1 MDQSAQDEVIF
12 SVGTQ
17 IDQTTGI
24 GHPNIFAD
32 FALAGPAMIGVM
44 RADGSLG
51 GRWERHDG
59 GDELLVLMAGE
70 CAVTVRRSDGR
81 QTVHHAERG
90 DVLLIPKGAAHSFT
104 LHTPEVQVL
113 FVTPREG
120 NSTWSGAADGDPSL
134 AELRA

>member
-1 MDQSAQDEVIF
+1 MDQSTLDEVVF

-17 IDQTTGI
+17 IDRTAGV
-24 GHPNIFAD
+24 GHPNIFAG

-59 GDELLVLMAGE
+59 GDELLVLMAGR
-70 CAVTVRRSDGR
+70 CTLTVRRSDGR
-81 QTVHHAERG
+81 RTVHDAERG

-104 LHTPEVQVL
+104 LHTSEVQVL
-113 FVTPREG
+113 FVTPCEG
-120 NSTWSGAADGDPSL
+120 NSTWSGAAAGDPSHG
-134 AELRA
+134 

>member
-1 MDQSAQDEVIF
+1 MDQSAQDEVVF

-17 IDQTTGI
+17 IDRTAGVGSVSCALTT
-24 GHPNIFAD
+24 AS
-32 FALAGPAMIGVM
+32 AGGGNAMMTATSFWCWWRGK
-44 RADGSLG
+44 
-51 GRWERHDG
+51 
-59 GDELLVLMAGE
+59 

-113 FVTPREG
+113 LVTPRGKQHLERCG
-120 NSTWSGAADGDPSL
+120 RRRSEPWLSALPS
-134 AELRA
+134 AP

>member
-1 MDQSAQDEVIF
+1 MDQSAQDEVVF

-17 IDQTTGI
+17 IDQTATI
-24 GHPNIFAD
+24 GHPNIFAG

-120 NSTWSGAADGDPSL
+120 NSSWSGADGDPSHG
-134 AELRA
+134 